1 MHLPDTLWVYRSS
14 PKFAMGF
21 SPFSLVYGMEV
32 MSLAKVMTPS
42 LWVMQAGKKEKE
54 KAVFAVER
62 CEDLEE
68 LDKKRVE
75 A

>member
-42 LWVMQAGKKEKE
+42 LWVM
-54 KAVFAVER
+54 
-62 CEDLEE
+62 
-68 LDKKRVE
+68 
-75 A
+75 

>member
-1 MHLPDTLWVYRSS
+1 
-14 PKFAMGF
+14 
-21 SPFSLVYGMEV
+21 MEV

-42 LWVMQAGKKEKE
+42 LWVMQARKKEKE
-54 KAVFAVER
+54 KGVFAVKR
-62 CEDLEE
+62 CEDLEG